1 MNSSVVSLDR
11 FQISDFRSQISD
23 LRSQISD
30 FKFQISNLRTTKAGN
45 LTSHISNLT
54 SRQLTNKNSL
64 VVVHRRSIRENHLV
78 SLVQPAHYL
87 YRADGLTPKTYGR
100 AHSFAAI
107 RRQTEYPDGLLSLS
121 ERRPPHMQNI
131 VEAFQLNGSVHA
143 EIRTRTRRQR
153 ANQLRI
159 NRKRALPRCWIDA
172 RHLRLNNSIPG
183 INSDFLTNANVFN
196 LCLGNS

>member
-1 MNSSVVSLDR
+1 MNSSVVSFNR
-11 FQISDFRSQISD
+11 FQISDCGLQISFHSLIAD
-23 LRSQISD
+23 SKAECLIQNQIRNQQSA
-30 FKFQISNLRTTKAGN
+30 IRNLFASAN
-45 LTSHISNLT
+45 
-54 SRQLTNKNSL
+54 QNSL
-64 VVVHRRSIRENHLV
+64 VVVHRRGIRENHLV

-87 YRADGLTPKTYGR
+87 DRADGLTPKTYGR

-183 INSDFLTNANVFN
+183 
-196 LCLGNS
+196 